1 MRKKVKR
8 VVASTMAA
16 LMMLSLAP
24 VSAFNGTLVN
34 NVIAA
39 DLTYEGLNLSGG
51 VKAGTSYF
59 NSLGL
64 QPLSDVNYLEKSY
77 TIEGVSYPGYLDIG
91 GTDADGVKKKI
102 PTKNAYKLT
111 PTKTGDMSIA
121 FKLNSKR
128 TFYLVKEDG
137 TEVASVANATAASAY
152 YYKTFSLTAGETY
165 YMYAGGNKL
174 FLYGVEWDCKAEKAA
189 AITIEAKTGGNVEE
203 TSNGKITWLNNFT
216 FKDDTISAKEKSGT
230 DDIFKSKT
238 DLTLKANLDTSKI
251 KGGFKYTPDENGTI
265 SFKAKINKNS
275 ADNLKPFFV
284 ISESPSGEINLVD
297 SKPVSDRKS
306 VV

>member
-64 QPLSDVNYLEKSY
+64 QPLSDVNYSEKSY

-111 PTKTGDMSIA
+111 PTKTGDFSRNMIA
-121 FKLNSKR
+121 VYAILM
-128 TFYLVKEDG
+128 LM
-137 TEVASVANATAASAY
+137 A
-152 YYKTFSLTAGETY
+152 LLAG
-165 YMYAGGNKL
+165 
-174 FLYGVEWDCKAEKAA
+174 
-189 AITIEAKTGGNVEE
+189 
-203 TSNGKITWLNNFT
+203 
-216 FKDDTISAKEKSGT
+216 
-230 DDIFKSKT
+230 
-238 DLTLKANLDTSKI
+238 
-251 KGGFKYTPDENGTI
+251 
-265 SFKAKINKNS
+265 
-275 ADNLKPFFV
+275 
-284 ISESPSGEINLVD
+284 
-297 SKPVSDRKS
+297 S
-306 VV
+306 VVLFEKKRKRA